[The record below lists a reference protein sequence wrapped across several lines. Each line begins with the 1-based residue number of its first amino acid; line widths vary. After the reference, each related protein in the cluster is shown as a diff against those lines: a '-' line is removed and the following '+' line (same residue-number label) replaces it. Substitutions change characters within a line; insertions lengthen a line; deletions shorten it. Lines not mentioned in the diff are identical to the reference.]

1 MPPSNATIATSTN
14 GSHRRA
20 PGRTS
25 IGRRLRTG
33 ISTEPTSTSAATP
46 PTPIRVRYCP
56 SGAKSSSTVPPLPAG
71 MSHACCQPSV
81 RTRCSG

>member
-1 MPPSNATIATSTN
+1 MPPSSATSATSTN

-33 ISTEPTSTSAATP
+33 ISTEPTSASAVSP
-46 PTPIRVRYCP
+46 PMPIRDRYWL
-56 SGAKSSSTVPPLPAG
+56 SGVKSSSTVPPLPAG
-71 MSHACCQPSV
+71 TSHACCQPST